1 MQFQEAL
8 DGPSNWP
15 ADVPRP
21 MVMMNWQTLAMKRA
35 CEAVIVEQ
43 EVDIAEM
50 VFLGVNAPAESN
62 IELSEVS
69 DEICIEITAACT
81 SDMRRSTGA
90 KKRKVSG
97 FVHAAKGKRS
107 SPAEDQQAAIEAA
120 EMERV
125 AKIERAS
132 TANAA
137 ARELRCPLCM
147 LLVEDLWA
155 KVLGMG
161 SETAPLTTEDQM
173 FDLIDKTCGK
183 GGRPV
188 PFRGAY
194 VVAQEGDTN
203 ERQETGLG
211 EGSSSKFSLR
221 RRDPPVPASQIPGDD
236 WEADALK
243 IGCQDFVASMETDIA
258 EQFYLMVEGRET
270 VLKENKTVAAA
281 MQAAGKPLFERLCE
295 SRCAQSK
302 STLKKKKKHKNKKKT
317 KADRKGK
324 SEL

>member
-1 MQFQEAL
+1 
-8 DGPSNWP
+8 
-15 ADVPRP
+15 
-21 MVMMNWQTLAMKRA
+21 MMNWQTLAMKRA

-62 IELSEVS
+62 IDLSEVS

-81 SDMRRSTGA
+81 SDMRRNTGA

-97 FVHAAKGKRS
+97 FVHAAKGKRPS
-107 SPAEDQQAAIEAA
+107 QSEDRQAAIEAA
-120 EMERV
+120 EVERL

-137 ARELRCPLCM
+137 ARELKCPLCM

-161 SETAPLTTEDQM
+161 SEAAPLTTEDQM

-194 VVAQEGDTN
+194 VLAQQGDTN
-203 ERQETGLG
+203 ERKATGSNG
-211 EGSSSKFSLR
+211 GSSASFSLR
-221 RRDPPVPASQIPGDD
+221 RRDPPVPASQVPGDG

-270 VLKENKTVAAA
+270 ALKENKTVAAA
-281 MQAAGKPLFERLCE
+281 MQAAGKPLFERLCD
-295 SRCAQSK
+295 SRCAQPK
-302 STLKKKKKHKNKKKT
+302 STSSKKKNKKK
-317 KADRKGK
+317 KGRKDK
-324 SEL
+324 SEF